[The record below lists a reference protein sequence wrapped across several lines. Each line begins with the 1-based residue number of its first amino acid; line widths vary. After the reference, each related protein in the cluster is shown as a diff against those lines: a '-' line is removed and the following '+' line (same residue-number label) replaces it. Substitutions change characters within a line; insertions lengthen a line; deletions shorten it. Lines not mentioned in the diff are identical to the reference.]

1 MTRSLLHS
9 ALFCLTAFGAP
20 LALARVEV
28 QPVQHKTLGPMLVA
42 KVSEE
47 ISPGDYEVLL
57 RGITG
62 NPGRYVKKI
71 VLLDNI
77 GGSVPEAMRMGR
89 LLRESG
95 FDALVPST
103 GVCQGTCV
111 YLLAAGRDKTV
122 KGYVGLHKPPFASGD
137 SVFSGLTYQGV
148 RYSPAAYFREMNIPT
163 ALLEDMQRIEPRN
176 MRVLSQAEL
185 ARYRLN

>member
-1 MTRSLLHS
+1 MTRSLLHY
-9 ALFCLTAFGAP
+9 ALFCIAAFGAP

-28 QPVQHKTLGPMLVA
+28 QPVQHKTLGLMLVA

-77 GGSVPEAMRMGR
+77 GGSVPGWNDPR
-89 LLRESG
+89 SS
-95 FDALVPST
+95 PS
-103 GVCQGTCV
+103 
-111 YLLAAGRDKTV
+111 RW
-122 KGYVGLHKPPFASGD
+122 
-137 SVFSGLTYQGV
+137 
-148 RYSPAAYFREMNIPT
+148 
-163 ALLEDMQRIEPRN
+163 
-176 MRVLSQAEL
+176 
-185 ARYRLN
+185 